1 VTIGEFYDDKIEVM
15 SGLNAGEQLIT
26 KGYQGLYDGQRIST
40 GN

>member
-1 VTIGEFYDDKIEVM
+1 M